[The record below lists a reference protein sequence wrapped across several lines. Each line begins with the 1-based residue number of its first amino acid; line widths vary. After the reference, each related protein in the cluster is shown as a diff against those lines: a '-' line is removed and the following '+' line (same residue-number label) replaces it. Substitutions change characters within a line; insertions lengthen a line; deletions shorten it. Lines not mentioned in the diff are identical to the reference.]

1 MALLNNFR
9 ALHDDE
15 TWFLDK
21 DFLRLLDLDKQRE
34 VFAKIVSLDIDEN
47 PVEEIQG
54 RVTSGS
60 VSVDGTS
67 AVRRTCS
74 LSLVANELNI
84 HDYYWGLKTKFK
96 LYIGLT
102 NRIKYRPAYT
112 ELYQN
117 YPDICWFKMGTYLIS
132 TFNTS
137 QALAS
142 YTISIQGK
150 DKMAA
155 LNGEFGGIIT
165 PLSWDFGQIDV
176 ISSDGTISTEKYL
189 IKDIITEAVHKHA
202 NEPFHNIIVNDLDDM
217 GLELMEY
224 RGDKTMFMYCKTID
238 DTVNQFIIPTDL
250 NVNMPLYVNG
260 TSRQLKWNDSSIIFN
275 YRIDGLDGALEPTKF
290 SNVINN
296 TDPSRV
302 YTLIKAEYGDVVG
315 YRITDLVYAGDLISN
330 IGESVTS
337 MLDKIKDM
345 LGEFEYFYDL
355 DGRFIFQKKPCYIK
369 STFSGIS
376 NNEASYKEI
385 ELTSNTYRQNV
396 YWIWNNDTKKM
407 ERASDENFDS
417 NATYYYLENEIYLDT
432 TESAAQT
439 SVNTYSFENDML
451 ITSFANT
458 PDFANLKNDYSLW
471 GVRKGTTG
479 IELPIHLRYAIDTK
493 PWYYKSHDGI
503 IYITQDGLNEY
514 ERLRMAAILQSLARG
529 EDVIIDHTTGDSIF
543 HITPLPAG
551 LSNKWWEID
560 DWARRYL
567 YYADVNNTHNIR
579 YYLSLSSQEIVDIVN
594 SATQPT
600 NNDVHDFNYFVYQLK
615 ALKLGNFHSPWYATD
630 WLSIFP
636 QPAGIINNY
645 YYNIINQAVANNQTF
660 WVWLFDT
667 ALTSDGKEYI
677 KSIEHGYQRTSGLTD
692 YPTSATGCNHV
703 FSYALSRKQQGAT
716 SYYHSYIYD
725 PSIPDTIKSDDSFSG
740 RIDSDLVDESTYS
753 LGIRDV
759 DYIVVDWREIIYQM
773 ALDYNKHH
781 HDEDFLIKINN
792 LNTLFNNME
801 LYPGGYTKYEQ
812 YYIDLEGFWRD
823 LYDPKQTPT
832 YNVEAPNKATFE
844 SNQSNYYIYK
854 NCKDEP
860 YAINRTYYILNYKNE
875 YVALS
880 SPPSREEYEY
890 IDDAGNKRAE
900 RYYYIYQCTQ
910 DDEFDIYAIYHS
922 KDESVYNSDGWA
934 KLITERPEALNFW
947 FDFLDTEG
955 DLGRYKA
962 CRVGDRTKAENDTN
976 IKSIYYRDVPTVI
989 FTDNIEVAKQEKGTG
1004 YTYVQLPKY
1013 MENLFSISAQ
1023 GKSAMDKMTDWLQTY
1038 GYCVETI
1045 SVNALPVYYLEPNTR
1060 IFIRDDNSKINGEY
1074 LITRLTFPLTHN
1086 GTMQLSATKAV
1097 ENLY

>member
-1 MALLNNFR
+1 MVLLSNFR

-21 DFLRLLDLDKQRE
+21 EFLRLLDLDKQRE
-34 VFAKIVSLDIDEN
+34 VFAKIISLDNDEN
-47 PVEEIQG
+47 PIEEIQG
-54 RVTSGS
+54 RVSSGS
-60 VSVDGTS
+60 VSVDGSS

-84 HDYYWGLKTKFK
+84 HEYYWGLKTKFK

-102 NRIKYRPAYT
+102 NRIKYRPDYI
-112 ELYQN
+112 EKYKN
-117 YPDICWFKMGTYLIS
+117 YPDICWFKMGSYLIS

-155 LNGEFGGIIT
+155 LNGEFGGTIT

-176 ISSDGTISTEKYL
+176 ISADGSINTEKYL

-202 NEPFHNIIVNDLDDM
+202 NEPFHNIIINDLDDM

-224 RGDKTMFMYCKTID
+224 RGDKELFMYCNVED
-238 DTVNQFIIPTDL
+238 GTVTQFAIPADL
-250 NVNMPLYVNG
+250 NDEIPLYKEG
-260 TSRQLKWNDSSIIFN
+260 TTIKLSWNDPSIIFD
-275 YRIDGLDGALEPTKF
+275 YRIDGLEGAQAPTRFVTTTGERKTF
-290 SNVINN
+290 TI
-296 TDPSRV
+296 
-302 YTLIKAEYGDVVG
+302 IKASYGDVVG

-330 IGESVTS
+330 IGETVTA
-337 MLDKIKDM
+337 MLDKIKNM

-355 DGRFIFQKKPCYIK
+355 DGRFVFQKKPCYIK
-369 STFSGIS
+369 STFSGIN
-376 NNEASYKEI
+376 NNEASYKEVAVTANSYKANI
-385 ELTSNTYRQNV
+385 
-396 YWIWNNDTKKM
+396 YWIWNNNTKKM
-407 ERASDENFDS
+407 ERATSSDFDE

-432 TESAAQT
+432 SESAAKT
-439 SVNTYSFENDML
+439 SVQTYSFENDML
-451 ITSFANT
+451 ITSFTNT
-458 PDFANLKNDYSLW
+458 PDFANLKNDYSIW
-471 GVRKGTTG
+471 GVRKGVTG

-493 PWYYKSHDGI
+493 PWYYKNYNGT
-503 IYITQDGLNEY
+503 IYITEDGLNEY
-514 ERLRMAAILQSLARG
+514 ERLRVAAILSNLAKE
-529 EDVIIDHTTGDSIF
+529 EDITIGYGTGDSVF
-543 HITPLPAG
+543 HSTPLPAG

-567 YYADVNNTHNIR
+567 YYADVNNTHNIQ
-579 YYLSLSSQEIVDIVN
+579 YYLSLSSQELVDIVN
-594 SATQPT
+594 STTRPA
-600 NNDVHDFNYFVYQLK
+600 NDNVHDFNYFVYQLK
-615 ALKLGNFHSPWYATD
+615 ILRLGSFLSPWYATD

-636 QPAGIINNY
+636 QPAGVIST
-645 YYNIINQAVANNQTF
+645 YYNAINQAVANNQTF

-677 KSIEHGYQRTSGLTD
+677 KSIEHGWQRTNGLTD
-692 YPTSATGCNHV
+692 YPSQATGCSHV
-703 FSYALSRKQQGAT
+703 FSYALARKRQGAT
-716 SYYHSYIYD
+716 NYYHSYIYD
-725 PSIPDTIKSDDSFSG
+725 PSIPDTVKSDSSFSG
-740 RIDSDLVDESTYS
+740 KIDSDIIDPSAYS
-753 LGIRDV
+753 LGMKDV
-759 DYIVVDWREIIYQM
+759 DYMVVDWREIIYQM

-792 LNTLFNNME
+792 FNTLFDGFQ
-801 LYPGGYTKYEQ
+801 LYPNGYTKYEP

-823 LYDPKQTPT
+823 LYDPNRTPT
-832 YNVEAPNKATFE
+832 YNVEAPNKDTFE
-844 SNQSNYYIYK
+844 NNETDYYVYQNCAGMTTVLSNT
-854 NCKDEP
+854 
-860 YAINRTYYILNYKNE
+860 TYYILNYKNQ

-880 SPPSREEYEY
+880 SPPTVNDL
-890 IDDAGNKRAE
+890 IDHGD
-900 RYYYIYQCTQ
+900 RYYYIRHCVDGEQ
-910 DDEFDIYAIYHS
+910 FDINTIYCS
-922 KDESVYNSDGWA
+922 KDESVYNEDGWA
-934 KLITERPEALNFW
+934 KLITESPESLTFW
-947 FDFLDTEG
+947 FDFLDTDG
-955 DLGRYKA
+955 DLGKYKV
-962 CRVGDRTKAENDTN
+962 CKVGDRAKAENDTN

-989 FTDNIEVAKQEKGTG
+989 FTDANTSTAIAKEEKGTG
-1004 YTYVQLPKY
+1004 YSYVQLPKY

-1060 IFIRDDNSKINGEY
+1060 IFIRDDNSGINGEY
-1074 LITRLTFPLTHN
+1074 LVTRLTFPLTHN